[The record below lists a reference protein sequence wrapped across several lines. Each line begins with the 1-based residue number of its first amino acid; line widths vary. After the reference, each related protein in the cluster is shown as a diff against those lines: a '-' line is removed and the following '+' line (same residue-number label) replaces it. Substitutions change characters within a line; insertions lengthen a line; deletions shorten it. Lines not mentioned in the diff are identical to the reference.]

1 MSLYME
7 LAKAAHILVN
17 DVLLIKKG
25 EEILIWGDTACDETV
40 CKATASAA
48 YTAGAT
54 PTIVMFQTKANPME
68 EPPKP
73 LAAAMMNAD
82 VTIEYAMQY
91 LLYTKAQIDAL
102 NKRNRAYICLTGCDT
117 EGMVRTIGM
126 VNYKKM
132 IELGDKLAELTGKAD
147 EIRITSPAGT
157 DFSGKIGGRP
167 VENYGSTA
175 DKRKYIM
182 LGGQTGWACLED
194 SQNGTLAFDGNLWPP
209 DEVRANIR
217 TPIKLKV
224 AKGIIK
230 EISGGI
236 EADIFRKWMTSF
248 KDENMYRIAH
258 ICYGYNPGARITGNI
273 AEVERVF
280 GVVQVGWGTQGPL
293 IRPDLGG
300 KPGWRAAAHCDGI
313 MLNPTVYLDGEI
325 VEENGKYVH
334 PELAK
339 LVKDM

>member
-1 MSLYME
+1 ME
-7 LAKAAHILVN
+7 LAKAAHTLVN

-48 YTAGAT
+48 YTAGAI

-91 LLYTKAQIDAL
+91 LLYTKAQMDAL

-167 VENYGSTA
+167 VEN
-175 DKRKYIM
+175 
-182 LGGQTGWACLED
+182 
-194 SQNGTLAFDGNLWPP
+194 
-209 DEVRANIR
+209 
-217 TPIKLKV
+217 
-224 AKGIIK
+224 
-230 EISGGI
+230 
-236 EADIFRKWMTSF
+236 
-248 KDENMYRIAH
+248 
-258 ICYGYNPGARITGNI
+258 
-273 AEVERVF
+273 
-280 GVVQVGWGTQGPL
+280 
-293 IRPDLGG
+293 
-300 KPGWRAAAHCDGI
+300 
-313 MLNPTVYLDGEI
+313 
-325 VEENGKYVH
+325 
-334 PELAK
+334 
-339 LVKDM
+339 